1 MAQNRE
7 PFLSRWSRRK
17 RAARAAPVEPAAA
30 PKAEAPARPATPAP
44 ELPPIDSLTPDSDFS
59 VFMHE
64 QVDEKLR
71 RAALRKLFSDP
82 ALNVVD
88 GLDDYA
94 EDFNQLEALASGA
107 AAGLEHAKRT
117 LFGEAEAQAAAE
129 TEREGEGARERTGDA
144 QVVDREAGAAAG
156 TTDIADAADGAD
168 AVDGAD
174 PGDRAA
180 RGDTP
185 PGDERRKRQNGA

>member
-17 RAARAAPVEPAAA
+17 RAARTPVAEPKPSAQG
-30 PKAEAPARPATPAP
+30 ATPPP

-94 EDFNQLEALASGA
+94 EDFNQLEALAAGA

-117 LFGEAEAQAAAE
+117 LFGEAQDETSQAAATESAESTDGDAAPSSEPEPQAQAARA
-129 TEREGEGARERTGDA
+129 D
-144 QVVDREAGAAAG
+144 AGAAAPDE
-156 TTDIADAADGAD
+156 TPRPAGAE
-168 AVDGAD
+168 
-174 PGDRAA
+174 
-180 RGDTP
+180 TQ
-185 PGDERRKRQNGA
+185 RKA

>member
-17 RAARAAPVEPAAA
+17 RAARASPVEPEA
-30 PKAEAPARPATPAP
+30 PAKAEAPAGPAAPPP

-117 LFGEAEAQAAAE
+117 LFGEAQTETSAEGDRESAAAAE
-129 TEREGEGARERTGDA
+129 ANAPDAEAPQASPSAR
-144 QVVDREAGAAAG
+144 
-156 TTDIADAADGAD
+156 DGATQE
-168 AVDGAD
+168 
-174 PGDRAA
+174 A
-180 RGDTP
+180 RSEVVPRSGTSP
-185 PGDERRKRQNGA
+185 VDERQKRQNEA

>member
-17 RAARAAPVEPAAA
+17 RALDQAPTEAQPPAPSKA
-30 PKAEAPARPATPAP
+30 PPP
-44 ELPPIDSLTPDSDFS
+44 ELPPVDSLTPESDFS
-59 VFMHE
+59 AFMHE

-82 ALNVVD
+82 AFNVVD

-94 EDFNQLEALASGA
+94 EDFTQLEALAEGA

-117 LFGEAEAQAAAE
+117 LLGRDPDAPPPTEPAEPATADAGPVQDAQAPLAH
-129 TEREGEGARERTGDA
+129 ERGD
-144 QVVDREAGAAAG
+144 AGAA
-156 TTDIADAADGAD
+156 DPEPSDVPPPSDAAEQKKA
-168 AVDGAD
+168 
-174 PGDRAA
+174 
-180 RGDTP
+180 
-185 PGDERRKRQNGA
+185 

>member
-17 RAARAAPVEPAAA
+17 RAARAAPGEPG
-30 PKAEAPARPATPAP
+30 APATAETPTRPATPPP

-59 VFMHE
+59 AFMHE

-117 LFGEAEAQAAAE
+117 LFGEAQTETSADGDRESAAAAE
-129 TEREGEGARERTGDA
+129 AEAPDA
-144 QVVDREAGAAAG
+144 ETSQASEPAHDDQHRDTPSDAAA
-156 TTDIADAADGAD
+156 
-168 AVDGAD
+168 
-174 PGDRAA
+174 RS
-180 RGDTP
+180 DTP
-185 PGDERRKRQNGA
+185 PVDDRQNTQNRQNEA

>member
-17 RAARAAPVEPAAA
+17 RAARQPAAA
-30 PKAEAPARPATPAP
+30 PKPPAPGASPPP
-44 ELPPIDSLTPDSDFS
+44 ELPPIDSLTPESDFS

-94 EDFNQLEALASGA
+94 EDFNQLETLAAGA

-117 LFGEAEAQAAAE
+117 LFGEAQDATSQAAADSAESTDGGAAPSSEPAPQAEAAQADAQAEAAAQDE
-129 TEREGEGARERTGDA
+129 TPRPAGAEPEREA
-144 QVVDREAGAAAG
+144 
-156 TTDIADAADGAD
+156 
-168 AVDGAD
+168 
-174 PGDRAA
+174 
-180 RGDTP
+180 
-185 PGDERRKRQNGA
+185 

>member
-7 PFLSRWSRRK
+7 PFFSRWSRRK
-17 RAARAAPVEPAAA
+17 RAARQAPAKPNPPTQPAAPP
-30 PKAEAPARPATPAP
+30 P

-59 VFMHE
+59 AFMHE

-117 LFGEAEAQAAAE
+117 LFGEAETGTSANRDRDSAAAAE
-129 TEREGEGARERTGDA
+129 ANVPDGEASQASASAQGDDATQDA
-144 QVVDREAGAAAG
+144 QSEA
-156 TTDIADAADGAD
+156 
-168 AVDGAD
+168 
-174 PGDRAA
+174 AA
-180 RGDTP
+180 RGDTRP
-185 PGDERRKRQNGA
+185 VDDRQKRQNEA

>member
-17 RAARAAPVEPAAA
+17 RAAKQPTARPTPPAGAAPP
-30 PKAEAPARPATPAP
+30 P
-44 ELPPIDSLTPDSDFS
+44 ELPPVDSLTPESDFS
-59 VFMHE
+59 AFMHE

-82 ALNVVD
+82 AFNVVD

-94 EDFNQLEALASGA
+94 EDFNQLETLAAGA

-117 LFGEAEAQAAAE
+117 LFGEAESQAPTETEAEANAAPAAA
-129 TEREGEGARERTGDA
+129 TPEGEATD
-144 QVVDREAGAAAG
+144 AAG
-156 TTDIADAADGAD
+156 SETSTPDDGAEQKK
-168 AVDGAD
+168 A
-174 PGDRAA
+174 
-180 RGDTP
+180 
-185 PGDERRKRQNGA
+185 

>member
-17 RAARAAPVEPAAA
+17 RTARQPTAEP
-30 PKAEAPARPATPAP
+30 KSPARPETPPP
-44 ELPPIDSLTPDSDFS
+44 ELPPIDSLTPESDFS
-59 VFMHE
+59 AFMHE

-94 EDFNQLEALASGA
+94 EDFNQLETLAAGA

-117 LFGEAEAQAAAE
+117 LFGDAQTETSGDGDREGAAAE
-129 TEREGEGARERTGDA
+129 AKLSDDEASQASESA
-144 QVVDREAGAAAG
+144 QE
-156 TTDIADAADGAD
+156 ADATQD
-168 AVDGAD
+168 ARSEAAQRSDA
-174 PGDRAA
+174 PQGD
-180 RGDTP
+180 D
-185 PGDERRKRQNGA
+185 RQNRQHGQNEA